1 MNNCNLTKY
10 LGKTLKD
17 DNYEL
22 NEKSDNWKKG
32 CRIYKLII
40 NLLIKNIQ
48 ESKDY
53 NILIKLKLTHTNIY
67 TAIENI
73 HTNLRKSY
81 EECNKTD
88 IKIIDILHISKKY
101 ETKDEIR
108 KIKNQLEKNI
118 KCLVAIR
125 YHKKYDKLV
134 DDIVD
139 DIILNLR

>member
-22 NEKSDNWKKG
+22 NEKSDKWKQG
-32 CRIYKLII
+32 CRNYKLII

-48 ESKDY
+48 ESKHY
-53 NILIKLKLTHTNIY
+53 NTLIKQNYTDTNIY
-67 TAIENI
+67 TAIEKIN
-73 HTNLRKSY
+73 TNLRKLY
-81 EECNKTD
+81 EELNKTD
-88 IKIIDILHISKKY
+88 INLILILQLSEKY

-108 KIKNQLEKNI
+108 KIKNQLEENI

>member
-22 NEKSDNWKKG
+22 NEKSDKWKQG
-32 CRIYKLII
+32 CRNYKLII

-48 ESKDY
+48 ESKHY
-53 NILIKLKLTHTNIY
+53 NTLIKQNYTDTNIY

-73 HTNLRKSY
+73 HTNLSNLY
-81 EECNKTD
+81 EGCNKTD
-88 IKIIDILHISKKY
+88 IEIIDILHISKQY
-101 ETKDEIR
+101 ETKDEIK
-108 KIKNQLEKNI
+108 KIKEKLEKNI

-134 DDIVD
+134 DDIVS
-139 DIILNLR
+139 NLR